1 MQRAVVIALFLFVLM
16 QGSLEKG
23 YKTVISLP
31 VSNVVSEPGAQ
42 TLETQCVMGEEVLVL
57 ESHNGWTKIVA
68 LEQPSSKDERGYPGW
83 VYTQNISSL
92 SLSNPVMVTGDI
104 VRVYADEE
112 CSRIRRTLLLGSK
125 VDLINQN
132 GSAIQIKMPDGTEGY
147 IEKDAILPLERS
159 AEAVVEH
166 MHHFLDLGYLWG
178 GTTPYGFDCSGL
190 VYRVAKVHGYD
201 LPRDSKDQALCGI
214 EVDELKKGDL
224 IFIGSNNRITH
235 VAVYIGNNE
244 IIHAAGSSGGSRVV
258 ISSLK
263 DYSTSVIVCKRVF

>member
-1 MQRAVVIALFLFVLM
+1 
-16 QGSLEKG
+16 
-23 YKTVISLP
+23 
-31 VSNVVSEPGAQ
+31 
-42 TLETQCVMGEEVLVL
+42 MGEEVLVL

>member
-1 MQRAVVIALFLFVLM
+1 M

-23 YKTVISLP
+23 HKTVISLP

-57 ESHNGWTKIVA
+57 ESRDGWTKIVA

-92 SLSNPVMVTGDI
+92 SNLKMVNPVMVTEDI

-112 CSRIRRTLLLGSK
+112 CSKIRCTILLGSE

-132 GSAIQIKMPDGTEGY
+132 ENVIKIKMPDGTEGY
-147 IEKDAILPLERS
+147 IEKDAILPLEHS

-190 VYRVAKVHGYD
+190 VYRVGKVHGYD

-224 IFIGSNNRITH
+224 IFIGSDNRITH
-235 VAVYIGNNE
+235 VAVYAGNNE

-258 ISSLK
+258 ISALK
-263 DYSTSVIVCKRVF
+263 DYSISVIVCKRVF